1 MPWVHPILSTCLQ
14 GGRCGGGSM
23 KLLLD
28 THILLWA
35 AQNSPRLSQQAR
47 DLINDPAHT
56 LLFSVVSLWEIII
69 KNNLQRVD
77 FVVNAAVLRN
87 ALLENGYEELPVAG
101 EHVLA
106 LASLPLL
113 HKDPFDR
120 LLITQAIREGAHL
133 LSVDAQVM
141 QYQQYGAATIN

>member
-1 MPWVHPILSTCLQ
+1 
-14 GGRCGGGSM
+14 M

-35 AQNSPRLSQQAR
+35 AQNSPRLSRQAR
-47 DLINDPAHT
+47 DLIRDPTHT
-56 LLFSVVSLWEIII
+56 LLFSVASLWEIII
-69 KNNLQRVD
+69 KNSLQRVD
-77 FVVNAAVLRN
+77 FAVNATALRN

-120 LLITQAIREGAHL
+120 ILITQAIREGAYL

-141 QYQQYGAATIN
+141 QYQQYGAATINLFGSDSPPLAA